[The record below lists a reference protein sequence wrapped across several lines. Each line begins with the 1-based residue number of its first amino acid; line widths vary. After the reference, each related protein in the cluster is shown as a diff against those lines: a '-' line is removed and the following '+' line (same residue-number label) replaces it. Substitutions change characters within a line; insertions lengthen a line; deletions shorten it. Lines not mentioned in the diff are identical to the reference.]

1 MRFAALGAVGA
12 SVLLQLAPASAGA
25 SAAPPPVSLAASP
38 ARVAL
43 VGGSGQAAI
52 RVTNSGTKPVEVVVT
67 RAGFSLDLRGRP
79 RIVPR
84 SRAAA
89 ASWLAVRPRTLSLRP
104 RSTGS
109 LTVSSLVPPG
119 SRAGDH
125 GALIVLTTRPIQGAR
140 VAVRMRLGVLVL
152 VRAPGTVSRRLEL
165 RRLRVRRLRTS
176 RILELYV
183 ANRGNVAEVLQ
194 RGRVTITLRR
204 GRLVLTRLR
213 PPPRELLPHSAGL
226 VVARYVGRARGPVT
240 AEVEVANGSGQATRR
255 AFRIR
260 L

>member
-1 MRFAALGAVGA
+1 MRLAALGPVGVA
-12 SVLLQLAPASAGA
+12 VLLQLAPASAGA

-43 VGGSGQAAI
+43 VGSGQAAI
-52 RVTNSGTKPVEVVVT
+52 RVTNSGSKPVEVEVT

-84 SRAAA
+84 RRAAA
-89 ASWLAVRPRTLSLRP
+89 ASWIAVRPRTLSLRP
-104 RSTGS
+104 RSAGS

-125 GALIVLTTRPIQGAR
+125 GALIVLTTRPIRGAR

-152 VRAPGTVSRRLEL
+152 VRAPGAVSRRLEL

-176 RILELYV
+176 RMLELYV
-183 ANRGNVAEVLQ
+183 VNRGNVAEVLQ

-204 GRLVLTRLR
+204 GRGVLTRLR
-213 PPPRELLPHSAGL
+213 PPARELLPHTAGL
-226 VVARYVGRARGPVT
+226 VVARYIGRARGPVT
-240 AEVEVANGSGQATRR
+240 AEVEVANGSGKATRR